1 VCKKWSRVAKV
12 IPMVYA
18 CGVPIEVGFI
28 EVSYKK

>member
-1 VCKKWSRVAKV
+1 VAKV

-28 EVSYKK
+28 EVSYKRIKV